1 MSSPAQ
7 RLTSTGKLVINCLLA
22 IVLYLGLVRMNFPY
36 QWLAGLLCLA
46 VLATVVN
53 HGSFRMPRMPNLPS
67 MPSLPSG
74 ALEQGSIKWFNGTKG
89 FGFITGDDGED
100 VFVHF
105 RNVNGLDKRQIKPGQ
120 RVRYRVADSERGPQ
134 AEDVTPL

>member
-7 RLTSTGKLVINCLLA
+7 RLTSTGKLVVNCLLA
-22 IVLYLGLVRMNFPY
+22 IILYLVLIRLDFPY
-36 QWLAGLLCLA
+36 QWLAGLLGLA
-46 VLATVVN
+46 VLTTVIN
-53 HGSFRMPRMPNLPS
+53 NRSFR
-67 MPSLPSG
+67 MPSLPSLPS
-74 ALEQGSIKWFNGTKG
+74 AASEQGSIKWFNGTKG